1 MSILNSARLTGLH
14 RLSETLS
21 EGVAM
26 TTRALQQPSGAPAHQ
41 RLYSTDIP
49 ARLDRLPWTR
59 FHTLL
64 VLALGITWLLDGLE
78 VTLAGSVS
86 GALKDSPA
94 LAMSNTEIGLA
105 GATYIAGAVLGAL
118 FFGWL
123 TDRLGRRKLFFITLF
138 LYIGATAA
146 TAFSWNL
153 WSFLLFRFLTGAGIG
168 GEYTAINSTIQE
180 FTPAR
185 YRGWV
190 DLTINGTFW
199 IGAAL
204 GAAGAVVLLDPAVA
218 GGDLGWRLC
227 FGIGAALGLVI
238 MLMRLW
244 VPESP
249 RWLMIHN
256 QPEEAERIVANIE
269 RHYQARG
276 IAIPPLQAAPMRL
289 RARDHTPLRE
299 VFHSLFVEH
308 RRRAL
313 VGLTLLTS
321 QAFFYNAIFFTYAL
335 VLTDFY
341 GVASAKVGWYILPF
355 ALGNFCGPLLLGR
368 LFDVI
373 GRRIMISAT
382 YLVSGVLLTISGYLF
397 EQALIDVTQQTVAWM
412 VIFFFASAAASSA
425 YLTVA
430 ETFPLEI
437 RALAIAVFYAFG
449 TGLGGLIGPTLF
461 GALIESGERANVLY
475 GYLIGAAL
483 MIIAGLTQ
491 AVWGV
496 AAERRS
502 LEHVARPLSQIG
514 ET

>member
-1 MSILNSARLTGLH
+1 
-14 RLSETLS
+14 
-21 EGVAM
+21 M
-26 TTRALQQPSGAPAHQ
+26 TTHALQQPAGASAQ
-41 RLYSTDIP
+41 ERFYSTDIP

-64 VLALGITWLLDGLE
+64 VMALGITWLLDGLE

-86 GALKDSPA
+86 GALKASPT
-94 LAMSNTEIGLA
+94 LAMTNIQIGLA
-105 GATYIAGAVLGAL
+105 GAAYIAGAVLGAL
-118 FFGWL
+118 LFGWL
-123 TDRLGRRKLFFITLF
+123 TDRLGRRKLFFITLL

-146 TAFSWNL
+146 TAFAWDL
-153 WSFLLFRFLTGAGIG
+153 WSFLLFRLLTGAGIG

-204 GAAGAVVLLDPAVA
+204 GAVGAVVLLDPAVL
-218 GGDLGWRLC
+218 GGELGWRLC
-227 FGIGAALGLVI
+227 FGIGAALGLLI
-238 MLMRLW
+238 LLMRLW
-244 VPESP
+244 IPESP

-256 QPEEAERIVANIE
+256 QPEEAERIVAAIE
-269 RHYQARG
+269 RHYHQRG
-276 IAIPPLQAAPMRL
+276 IPIPPLQSPALRL

-299 VFHSLFVEH
+299 VFQSLFVVH

-313 VGLTLLTS
+313 VGLTLLS
-321 QAFFYNAIFFTYAL
+321 AQAFFYNAIFFTYAL

-341 GVASAKVGWYILPF
+341 NVPPAQVGWYILPF

-368 LFDVI
+368 LFDVV
-373 GRRIMISAT
+373 GRRIMISST
-382 YLVSGVLLTISGYLF
+382 YLLSGVLLAISGYLF
-397 EQALIDVTQQTVAWM
+397 QQQLIDVTEQTIAWM

-461 GALIESGERANVLY
+461 GALIETGERLNVLY

-483 MIIAGLTQ
+483 MIIAALAQ
-491 AVWGV
+491 ALWGV
-496 AAERRS
+496 AAEQRP
-502 LEHVARPLSQIG
+502 LEHVARPLSQVSD
-514 ET
+514 T

>member
-1 MSILNSARLTGLH
+1 
-14 RLSETLS
+14 
-21 EGVAM
+21 M
-26 TTRALQQPSGAPAHQ
+26 TTQAFRAPAGAAADE
-41 RLYSTDIP
+41 RIYSTDIP

-86 GALKDSPA
+86 GALKDSPV
-94 LAMSNTEIGLA
+94 LAMSNTDIGLA
-105 GATYIAGAVLGAL
+105 GAVYIAGAVLGAL

-123 TDRLGRRKLFFITLF
+123 TDRLGRRRLFFITLF

-153 WSFLLFRFLTGAGIG
+153 ASFLLFRFLTGAGIG

-185 YRGWV
+185 FRGWV

-204 GAAGAVVLLDPAVA
+204 GAVGAVILLDPAVA
-218 GGDLGWRLC
+218 GSELGWRLC
-227 FGIGAALGLVI
+227 FGIGAALGLGI
-238 MLMRLW
+238 IWMRLW
-244 VPESP
+244 IPESP

-256 QPEEAERIVANIE
+256 QPEKAERIVADIE
-269 RHYQARG
+269 RQYRERG
-276 IAIPPLQAAPMRL
+276 IELPPVDTPPLRL
-289 RARDHTPLRE
+289 RARNHTPLRE
-299 VFHSLFVEH
+299 VFKSLFIAH

-313 VGLTLLTS
+313 VGLTLLTA

-341 GVASAKVGWYILPF
+341 GVPSAEIGWYILPF

-368 LFDVI
+368 LFDVV
-373 GRRIMISAT
+373 GRRILISST
-382 YLVSGVLLTISGYLF
+382 YLLSGVLLAVSGYLF
-397 EQALIDVTQQTVAWM
+397 QQHLIDVTQQTIAWM

-449 TGLGGLIGPTLF
+449 TGLGGLIGPMLF
-461 GALIESGERANVLY
+461 GVLIETGERTNVFY
-475 GYLIGAAL
+475 GYLMGAVLMVAAAL
-483 MIIAGLTQ
+483 VQ
-491 AVWGV
+491 ALWGV

-502 LEHVARPLSQIG
+502 LEHVARPLSQVG
-514 ET
+514 D

>member
-1 MSILNSARLTGLH
+1 MPQLQTG
-14 RLSETLS
+14 
-21 EGVAM
+21 
-26 TTRALQQPSGAPAHQ
+26 RAY
-41 RLYSTDIP
+41 RTDIP

-94 LAMSNTEIGLA
+94 LQMSNTEIGLA
-105 GATYIAGAVLGAL
+105 GASYIAGAVLGAL
-118 FFGWL
+118 LFGWL
-123 TDRLGRRKLFFITLF
+123 TDRLGRRRLFFVTLV

-185 YRGWV
+185 CRGWV

-199 IGAAL
+199 LGAAL
-204 GAAGAVVLLDPAVA
+204 GAVGSVVLLDPALV
-218 GGDLGWRLC
+218 GGELGWRLC
-227 FGIGAALGLVI
+227 FGIGAVLGLAI
-238 MLMRLW
+238 LLMRLW
-244 VPESP
+244 IPESP
-249 RWLMIHN
+249 RWLLIHN
-256 QPEEAERIVANIE
+256 QPEQAERIVAGIE
-269 RHYQARG
+269 RQYRARG
-276 IAIPPLQAAPMRL
+276 LALPAIEGPPLRL
-289 RARDHTPLRE
+289 HARDHTPLGE
-299 VFHSLFVEH
+299 VVRCLFGVH

-313 VGLTLLTS
+313 VGLTLLGA

-341 GVASAKVGWYILPF
+341 GVPSERIGWYVLPF

-368 LFDVI
+368 LFDVW
-373 GRRIMISAT
+373 GRRLMVSAT
-382 YLVSGVLLTISGYLF
+382 YLISGVLLGVSGYLF
-397 EQALIDVTQQTVAWM
+397 QQQLLDVTQQTLAWM

-449 TGLGGLIGPTLF
+449 TGLGGLAGPALF
-461 GALIESGERANVLY
+461 GALIETGERTNVLY
-475 GYLIGAAL
+475 GYLIGAGL
-483 MIIAGLTQ
+483 MIFAALVQ
-491 AVWGV
+491 ARWGT

-502 LEHVARPLSQIG
+502 LEQVARPLSQAQ
-514 ET
+514 EE

>member
-1 MSILNSARLTGLH
+1 MTSREVPVKGHGNQGTGEDD
-14 RLSETLS
+14 RIYETDL
-21 EGVAM
+21 
-26 TTRALQQPSGAPAHQ
+26 
-41 RLYSTDIP
+41 P
-49 ARLDRLPWTR
+49 ARLDRLPWGR

-64 VLALGITWLLDGLE
+64 VFALGITWLLDGLE

-86 GALKDSPA
+86 GALKGSPA
-94 LAMSNTEIGLA
+94 LQMTNADIGLA
-105 GATYIAGAVLGAL
+105 GGVYIAGAVLGAL

-138 LYIGATAA
+138 LYVGATAL

-199 IGAAL
+199 VGAAL
-204 GAAGAVVLLDPAVA
+204 GAAGSIVLLDPNIV
-218 GGDLGWRLC
+218 GGDMGWRLC
-227 FGIGAALGLVI
+227 FGIGAVLGLVI
-238 MLMRLW
+238 MFMRLW

-256 QPEEAERIVANIE
+256 EPEEAERIVANIE
-269 RHYQARG
+269 KHFRDLGHQL
-276 IAIPPLQAAPMRL
+276 PPPEGKPLRL
-289 RARDHTPLRE
+289 HARDHTPLKE
-299 VFHSLFVEH
+299 VFSTLFVVH
-308 RRRAL
+308 RRRAV
-313 VGLTLLTS
+313 VGLTLLTA

-341 GVASAKVGWYILPF
+341 DVPSEHIGWYVLPF

-368 LFDVI
+368 LFDVV
-373 GRRIMISAT
+373 GRKVMISST
-382 YLVSGVLLTISGYLF
+382 YVLSGVLLAISGYLF
-397 EQALIDVTQQTVAWM
+397 QQEMLTVTQQTIAWM

-449 TGLGGLIGPTLF
+449 TGLGGIVGPTLF
-461 GALIESGERANVLY
+461 GALIESHDRGNVLI

-483 MIIAGLTQ
+483 MIIAGVVQ
-491 AVWGV
+491 ALMGV

-502 LEHVARPLSQIG
+502 LEEVARPLSQAQPA
-514 ET
+514 

>member
-1 MSILNSARLTGLH
+1 
-14 RLSETLS
+14 
-21 EGVAM
+21 M
-26 TTRALQQPSGAPAHQ
+26 TTQAVQQPSEASAQ
-41 RLYSTDIP
+41 ERVYSTDIP

-86 GALKDSPA
+86 GALKASPV
-94 LAMSNTEIGLA
+94 LAMTNTEIGLA

-146 TAFSWNL
+146 TAFSWSL

-199 IGAAL
+199 IGAAVGAL
-204 GAAGAVVLLDPAVA
+204 GAVLLLDPAVA
-218 GGDLGWRLC
+218 GDELGWRLC

-238 MLMRLW
+238 VLMRLW
-244 VPESP
+244 IPESP
-249 RWLMIHN
+249 RWLMVHN
-256 QPEEAERIVANIE
+256 QPEQAERIVASIE
-269 RHYQARG
+269 RHYHQRG
-276 IAIPPLQAAPMRL
+276 IAIPPLQAPPLRL
-289 RARDHTPLRE
+289 RARNHTPLGE
-299 VFHSLFVEH
+299 VFRSLFVEH

-313 VGLTLLTS
+313 VGLTLLTA

-341 GVASAKVGWYILPF
+341 DVPSAQVGWYILPF

-368 LFDVI
+368 LFDVL
-373 GRRIMISAT
+373 GRRIMISST
-382 YLVSGVLLTISGYLF
+382 YLVSGVLLMVSGYLF
-397 EQALIDVTQQTVAWM
+397 QQEMIDVTQQTIAWM

-430 ETFPLEI
+430 ESFPLEI

-461 GALIESGERANVLY
+461 GALIETGERVNVLY

-483 MIIAGLTQ
+483 MIIAALTQ

-502 LEHVARPLSQIG
+502 LEHVARPLSQVS